1 MLGLGLLVAYVGFAV
16 LNEPLRHLE
25 ELLVLTLTG
34 AHGGRVSIIAGDT
47 FQVLPA
53 NALAFR
59 AQLTPFCSSVVPIL
73 ALVVIG
79 VFVLH
84 GPWPRRLLALGA
96 AATVVLAGN
105 VLRIAASVWM
115 GYRFG
120 PGSLVLFHDWVGT
133 IFALTYTVFGFLL
146 MLFLILPSAEASIS
160 RAARVS
166 DVL

>member
-1 MLGLGLLVAYVGFAV
+1 MLGLSLVVAYVGFHL
-16 LNEPLRHLE
+16 LNGPLRSLE
-25 ELLVLTLTG
+25 ELLVVTVTG
-34 AHGGRVSIIAGDT
+34 AHGGRVALIAGDT

-53 NALAFR
+53 NDLAFR

-73 ALVVIG
+73 ALVAIG

-84 GPWPRRLLALGA
+84 GSWPRRMMALLLAA
-96 AATVVLAGN
+96 MVVLAGN
-105 VLRIAASVWM
+105 VLRIAGSVWM

-146 MLFLILPSAEASIS
+146 MLFLILPSAKASIS